1 MSRAAPNDILDR
13 VHNSRLRAWAN
24 GNGLTLLCI
33 AFFNTCGIAATVI
46 ACH

>member
-1 MSRAAPNDILDR
+1 MRAAPDHLVQR
-13 VHNSRLRAWAN
+13 LHHSRLRAWAN